1 MEGEDKMKKRFLLFA
16 GIVVLL
22 LTAVLMYGCQ
32 QSGSSLGGST
42 NQQEGIWVTG
52 EGKVKVTPDVV
63 NVQLGIQAQAKTVAD
78 AQNQATK
85 AMNDVMSALTTN
97 GVAQK
102 DIQTQYYNIQQLTR
116 WDNDKQEQI
125 ITGYQV
131 INMVNAKIRE
141 IVKAGAIVD
150 AVTLAG
156 GDLTRVNSIQFSVD
170 DPTIYSD
177 QAREK
182 AMADAKDKATQLANW
197 SGVKLGKPIYI
208 SESSVATPRTVPVY
222 TKEALDAGAS
232 TPISA
237 GELEISLIVQVTYA
251 IR

>member
-1 MEGEDKMKKRFLLFA
+1 MKKRILLFA
-16 GIVVLL
+16 GIVVIL
-22 LTAVLMYGCQ
+22 LTAVLLYGCQ
-32 QSGSSLGGST
+32 QSGSPAGAYT

-52 EGKVKVTPDVV
+52 EGKVKVIPDVV
-63 NVQLGIQAQAKTVAD
+63 NVQLGIQAQAKTIAD

-102 DIQTQYYNIQQLTR
+102 DIQTQYYNIQQITR
-116 WDNDKQEQI
+116 WDNDKQEQV

-131 INMVNAKIRE
+131 TNMVNAKIRE

-156 GDLTRVNSIQFSVD
+156 GDLTRVNSIQFAVD

-182 AMADAKDKATQLANW
+182 AMADAKDTATQLANW

-208 SESSVATPRTVPVY
+208 SEMNVSTPRTIPLY
-222 TKEALDAGAS
+222 AKEAADSSSS
-232 TPISA
+232 TPISV
-237 GELEISLIVQVTYA
+237 GELEISLTVQVTYA